1 MASVYTYGLPD
12 STGLALRSADERAR
26 LARAVE
32 FAISTFEPRLVNVS
46 VTIPAMAPSSMK
58 VHFQIEALLHT
69 EPAPE
74 RVYFDSTLELS
85 SGEYE
90 VEGEAGAG

>member
-1 MASVYTYGLPD
+1 VEATI
-12 STGLALRSADERAR
+12 SA
-26 LARAVE
+26 
-32 FAISTFEPRLVNVS
+32 FEPRLVNVS
-46 VTIPAMAPSSMK
+46 VSISPAAPAAK
-58 VHFQIEALLHT
+58 VVHFQIEALLRT

-90 VEGEAGAG
+90 IEGETRAG